1 MDIRA
6 VFVIPAWLSFFE
18 CPTKLF

>member
-6 VFVIPAWLSFFE
+6 VFVIPAWLSFFK